1 MGTQGNKTMNRERV
15 RRMRRTLS
23 PILRPSEFPDNFP
36 QQAGNIFYRL
46 SVVSFLSGSS
56 RRKKGAPSALPSI
69 AIENH
74 SSLSAADGF
83 G

>member
-23 PILRPSEFPDNFP
+23 PIIRPSEFPDNFP

-46 SVVSFLSGSS
+46 SVVSSLSGSS
-56 RRKKGAPSALPSI
+56 RRKKGSAFRAPFDRDRKSFISV
-69 AIENH
+69 
-74 SSLSAADGF
+74 G
-83 G
+83 GR